1 MATYFENKSYLVDSI
16 QFRGPR
22 KTYRINRIEKVS
34 LRRDPA
40 YIIVGIAILLFLFEV
55 KYDLIS
61 GWIIS
66 IIYFGVLGT
75 VSEAAFKNLGVLFI
89 ETKALSEMAAFGD
102 LKTMRAVREAIEK
115 ALRDHDTNDDED
127 EAVKPKARKA
137 ETPPPES
144 SSGINQSEKDA
155 LDLLGLSKP
164 YTLAELDKRR
174 KAMLLKVHPD
184 HGGSNAMARMV
195 NDAYLLLKD
204 KL

>member
-1 MATYFENKSYLVDSI
+1 MLV
-16 QFRGPR
+16 
-22 KTYRINRIEKVS
+22 
-34 LRRDPA
+34 
-40 YIIVGIAILLFLFEV
+40 LFEF
-55 KYDLIS
+55 KYNMIDGLIGS
-61 GWIIS
+61 MIF
-66 IIYFGVLGT
+66 FGILGAT
-75 VSEAAFKNLGVLFI
+75 AEAAYKNLGVLFI
-89 ETKALSEMAAFGD
+89 ETKAISEMAAFGD

-127 EAVKPKARKA
+127 DAAAWPKKERKA
-137 ETPPPES
+137 ESPPPKS
-144 SSGINQSEKDA
+144 SPGIDQSEKDA

-164 YTLAELDKRR
+164 YTLAQLDARR